1 MEKDLITIV
10 VPVYNVEK
18 YLERCV
24 DSLLKQTYE
33 NLEII
38 LVNDGSKDSSGE
50 LCDKLALRDV
60 RIKVI
65 HKLNGG
71 LSDARNCGLDAMSG
85 KWVSFID
92 SDDYVSP
99 DYVKRMY
106 TMCIENDT
114 QISSCQFIRTS
125 VDDYSFAPFADDIK
139 IISGTEAIKS
149 IYGEMNGEITIVST
163 CKLYSAKLFDGYRF
177 KKGIIHEDEELV
189 WKLLY
194 GAEKIAVTQAQL
206 YAYYMSANS
215 IMRGGF
221 DERST
226 VMLDILKER
235 AIRFQEDKAVEI
247 YDLTLKTRCYILN
260 MLYCKYKKYMP
271 DKNAAA
277 ESAREEFKEIYK
289 QVKNS
294 KYISAKSK
302 LSLVMMNFIPTVY
315 GRIKGY

>member
-33 NLEII
+33 NIEII
-38 LVNDGSKDSSGE
+38 LVDDGSKDNSGK
-50 LCDKLALRDV
+50 LCDELALRDA

-85 KWVSFID
+85 KWVTFID
-92 SDDYVSP
+92 SDDYVSA
-99 DYVKRMY
+99 DYVKLMY
-106 TMCIENDT
+106 KMCIENDV
-114 QISSCQFIRTS
+114 QISSCQFVRTYEDS
-125 VDDYSFAPFADDIK
+125 YGFAAFEDDIK

-206 YAYYMSANS
+206 YGYYMSSDS

-235 AIRFQEDKAVEI
+235 AVRFKEDNAAEI

-260 MLYCKYKKYMP
+260 MFYCKYKKYMP
-271 DKNAAA
+271 EKKAVA
-277 ESAREEFKEIYK
+277 ESVKEEFKEIYK
-289 QVKNS
+289 QVKKS

-302 LSLVMMNFIPTVY
+302 RSLLIMNYFPTVY
-315 GRIKGY
+315 GKIKGY

>member
-33 NLEII
+33 NIEII
-38 LVNDGSKDSSGE
+38 LVDDGAKDNSGK
-50 LCDKLALRDV
+50 LCDELALRDT

-85 KWVSFID
+85 KWVTFID
-92 SDDYVSP
+92 SDDYVSA
-99 DYVKRMY
+99 DYVKLMY
-106 TMCIENDT
+106 KMCIENDV
-114 QISSCQFIRTS
+114 QISSCQFVRTYEDS
-125 VDDYSFAPFADDIK
+125 YGFAAFEDDIK

-206 YAYYMSANS
+206 YGYYMSSDS

-235 AIRFQEDKAVEI
+235 AVRFKEDNAAEI

-277 ESAREEFKEIYK
+277 ESVKEEFKEIYK
-289 QVKNS
+289 QVKKS

-302 LSLVMMNFIPTVY
+302 RSLLIMNYFPTVY
-315 GRIKGY
+315 GKIKGY